1 MSDEVRING
10 VSSLE
15 MTMRDVLDN
24 MEDAA
29 CQLAYDSVPDCF
41 EILSIEPP
49 APSGPPP
56 AHEEPVPAFL
66 PEYELEVA

>member
-29 CQLAYDSVPDCF
+29 CQLAYDSIPDCF

-56 AHEEPVPAFL
+56 AHEGPAPAAL